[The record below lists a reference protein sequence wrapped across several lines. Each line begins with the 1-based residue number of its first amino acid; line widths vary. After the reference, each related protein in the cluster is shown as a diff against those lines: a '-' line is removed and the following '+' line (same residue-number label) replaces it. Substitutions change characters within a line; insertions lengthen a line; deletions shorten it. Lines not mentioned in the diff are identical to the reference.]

1 MNDYDGLPKIYLA
14 RHCKTIWNLENRL
27 IGLTDLP
34 LCPEGIAEANA
45 NLPYIQTLGVNR
57 IICSDLKRA
66 YETAKTYADNLRVP
80 LHPCPGL
87 RELDHGRWNG
97 VKVDELLNDPNSRF
111 KEWFEGDVSIPIPEG
126 SETMHTAQKRI
137 VETMKKI
144 LNKYPNETL
153 LVVMHKHIRSIL
165 RCALH
170 DMDLSHFRENIDES
184 IHPIEIP
191 IDKLQRLIELGI

>member
-1 MNDYDGLPKIYLA
+1 MPKIYLA
-14 RHCKTIWNLENRL
+14 RHCKTVWNLENRL

-34 LCPEGIAEANA
+34 LCPEGVAEAKA
-45 NLPYIQTLGVNR
+45 NIPLIENLGIMR

-66 YETAKTYADNLRVP
+66 HETAKTYADYLQVP
-80 LHPCPGL
+80 LHPCAGL
-87 RELDHGRWNG
+87 RELDHGNWNG
-97 VKVDELLNDPNSRF
+97 VKVEELLNDPNSRF

-126 SETMHTAQKRI
+126 SETMDSAQKRI

-165 RCALH
+165 RCALY
-170 DMDLSHFRENIDES
+170 DIGLSHFRENIDES
-184 IHPIEIP
+184 IQPVEIP
-191 IDKLQRLIELGI
+191 ADKLQRLIELQS